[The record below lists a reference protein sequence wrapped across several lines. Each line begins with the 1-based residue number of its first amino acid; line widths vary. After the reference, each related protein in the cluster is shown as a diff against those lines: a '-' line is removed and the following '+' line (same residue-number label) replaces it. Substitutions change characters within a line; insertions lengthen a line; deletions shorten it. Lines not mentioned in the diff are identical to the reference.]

1 MNAERWLY
9 TLPLRL
15 RSLFRSRQV
24 EEELDEEL
32 RYHIE
37 QLIESNQVRGMSA
50 EEARYAALRAMDG
63 VEQHK
68 EECRDARG
76 INYVQ
81 DIARDIRFGIRM
93 LFSG

>member
-37 QLIESNQVRGMSA
+37 
-50 EEARYAALRAMDG
+50 
-63 VEQHK
+63 
-68 EECRDARG
+68 
-76 INYVQ
+76 
-81 DIARDIRFGIRM
+81 
-93 LFSG
+93 